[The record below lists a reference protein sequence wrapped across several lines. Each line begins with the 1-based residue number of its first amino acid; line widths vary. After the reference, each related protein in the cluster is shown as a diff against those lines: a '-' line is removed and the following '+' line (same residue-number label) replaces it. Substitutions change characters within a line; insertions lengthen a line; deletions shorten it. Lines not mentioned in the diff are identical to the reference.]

1 MQEGGWVKASRNEG
15 RPAEVFC
22 QGGTK
27 QAGETGFRKWSWV
40 ERSVWT
46 DRMLEALEQGVKGGV
61 WFSLID
67 KVYRPK
73 TLYQAWLKVKA
84 NKGGVGTDYQS
95 LEGFERNLEQNL
107 HRLQEELRTGSY
119 QPRPIRRVYIEK
131 PGSPGKRPLGI
142 PCVRDRVVQTALRLV
157 VEPIFERIFHSGSYG
172 FRPRRGCKDAL
183 REVDRLLKAGHI
195 WVVDAD
201 INGYFDSIPHKPLLK
216 EVEWSIGDG
225 RVLGLLEMFLKQGI
239 MEGVAQW
246 SPEKGTPQ
254 GAVISPLLANLYL
267 HSVDGAM
274 ATAGFRMVRYA
285 DDLVILC
292 CSQEEAEGALRLLQE
307 QITKKGLRLHPG
319 KTRLVD
325 VSTLGQGFDFLGYHF
340 EGRSRWPRKKSLR
353 KLKESIRAKTGR
365 SNGHSLECIIASVN
379 GTLDGWFEY
388 FKHSHGRT
396 FLHLD
401 QWIRRRMRSIL
412 RRRSKRKGISGG
424 YDHYRWPNR
433 FFRAAGLFSL
443 EDAHRALL
451 QSS

>member
-1 MQEGGWVKASRNEG
+1 MKASRNEE
-15 RPAEVFC
+15 RPAGVLQEA
-22 QGGTK
+22 K
-27 QAGETGFRKWSWV
+27 QAGDTRTRKWGWV

-46 DRMLEALEQGVKGGV
+46 ERMLEALEKGVKGGV

-107 HRLQEELRTGSY
+107 HKLQEELRTGSY

-131 PGSPGKRPLGI
+131 PGSLDKRPLGI
-142 PCVRDRVVQTALRLV
+142 PCVRDRVVQAALRLV
-157 VEPIFERIFHSGSYG
+157 VEPIFERIFQPGSYG
-172 FRPRRGCKDAL
+172 FRPRRGCKGAL
-183 REVDRLLKAGHI
+183 REVDRLLKAGYI

-201 INGYFDSIPHKPLLK
+201 IDSYFDSILHEPLLK
-216 EVEWSIGDG
+216 EVERHIGDG
-225 RVLGLLEMFLKQGI
+225 RVLGLLEMFLKQGV
-239 MEGVAQW
+239 MEGLAQW

-267 HSVDGAM
+267 DSVDGAM
-274 ATAGFRMVRYA
+274 AVAGFRMVRYA

-292 CSQEEAEGALRLLQE
+292 CSRQEAAEALRLLQE
-307 QITKKGLRLHPG
+307 QMTGKGLRLHSE

-325 VSTLGQGFDFLGYHF
+325 VSTSGQGFDFLGYHF
-340 EGRSRWPRKKSLR
+340 EGGTRWPRKKSLT
-353 KLKESIRAKTGR
+353 KLKKTIRAKTGR
-365 SNGHSLECIIASVN
+365 SNGNSMECIIANVN
-379 GTLDGWFEY
+379 GTLRGWFEY

-396 FLHLD
+396 FPRLD
-401 QWIRRRMRSIL
+401 QWIRRRLRSIL
-412 RRRSKRKGISGG
+412 RRRLKRKGISGG

>member
-1 MQEGGWVKASRNEG
+1 MKASRNEE
-15 RPAEVFC
+15 RPAEVFR

-27 QAGETGFRKWSWV
+27 QAGDTWFRKWGWV

-46 DRMLEALEQGVKGGV
+46 DRMLEALEQGVKGGI

-84 NKGGVGTDYQS
+84 NKGGVGTDHQS

-107 HRLQEELRTGSY
+107 HRLQEELCTGSY

-131 PGSPGKRPLGI
+131 PGSPDKRPLGI
-142 PCVRDRVVQTALRLV
+142 PCVRDRVVQAALRLV
-157 VEPIFERIFHSGSYG
+157 VEPIFERIFHSGNYG

-201 INGYFDSIPHKPLLK
+201 IDRYFDSIPHKPLLK
-216 EVEWSIGDG
+216 EVERGIGDG

-239 MEGVAQW
+239 MEGLAQW

-274 ATAGFRMVRYA
+274 AAAGFRMVRYA

-292 CSQEEAEGALRLLQE
+292 CSQEEAEGALRLLQGQMTE
-307 QITKKGLRLHPG
+307 KGLRLHLG
-319 KTRLVD
+319 KTRLVS
-325 VSTLGQGFDFLGYHF
+325 VSTAGQGFDFLGYHF
-340 EGRSRWPRKKSLR
+340 EGETRWPRKKSLR
-353 KLKESIRAKTGR
+353 KLKEIIRAKTGR
-365 SNGHSLECIIASVN
+365 SNGNSLECIIANVN
-379 GTLDGWFEY
+379 GTLRGWFEY
-388 FKHSHGRT
+388 FKHSNGRT
-396 FLHLD
+396 FPHLD
-401 QWIRRRMRSIL
+401 QWIRCRLRSIL

-433 FFRAAGLFSL
+433 FFRAAGFFSL